1 MDLRATL
8 ELNKKKF
15 EEETLNEKTYK
26 HILDRLNQE
35 KIAFEVH
42 SNDLHKQLK
51 SASELLENEKLK
63 SRKNYEAISLSKN
76 SLKTLRICAEYDHR
90 QKQERISGLEKTALS
105 RKEAA
110 ERREERIRKI
120 AEIAD
125 IAANENTES
134 QEINIKQSLLLHK
147 IWFLYLKHKLE
158 KKLKGA
164 IEVEDAYQSIRSATG
179 LQNINE
185 IVNNFVGK
193 EENQA
198 QLTKSVQESNKTLDE
213 IKLRYEK
220 SKIMLKELMLV
231 EGTNKAVE
239 FINKNRELDEEITI
253 EKKYSEKLKE
263 EFNKIEKFYEE
274 VWE

>member
-1 MDLRATL
+1 M
-8 ELNKKKF
+8 
-15 EEETLNEKTYK
+15 
-26 HILDRLNQE
+26 
-35 KIAFEVH
+35 V
-42 SNDLHKQLK
+42 
-51 SASELLENEKLK
+51 
-63 SRKNYEAISLSKN
+63 
-76 SLKTLRICAEYDHR
+76 
-90 QKQERISGLEKTALS
+90 
-105 RKEAA
+105 
-110 ERREERIRKI
+110 
-120 AEIAD
+120 
-125 IAANENTES
+125 
-134 QEINIKQSLLLHK
+134 
-147 IWFLYLKHKLE
+147 LYLKHKLE